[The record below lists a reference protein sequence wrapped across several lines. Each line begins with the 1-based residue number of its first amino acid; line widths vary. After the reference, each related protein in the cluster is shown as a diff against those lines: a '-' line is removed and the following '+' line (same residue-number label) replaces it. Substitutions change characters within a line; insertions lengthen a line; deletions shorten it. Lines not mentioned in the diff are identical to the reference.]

1 MPRALALIVLVF
13 LAGLAAF
20 WASGA
25 GQGIATLAQSAQRVA
40 QTQMASALRALHG
53 GEAGALLT
61 LWGLCLAYGLA
72 HAIGPGHGKVV
83 LGAYGAARAIG
94 PARIVGLGMGASL
107 AQGASAVAL
116 VLGGVTLL
124 GATRAQVTGLA
135 DGLLEQAG
143 LWAVLALGLWLIR
156 RGGRGLWALRA
167 VQEHDHH
174 APHPPPHDAPCATCS
189 HHHGPSPAQILAA
202 TTPREMAL
210 LIGAIALRPCTGAL
224 FLLILT
230 WRMGLVWQGLVG
242 VLVMAFGTGIITS
255 AAGLAAVGAR
265 ASLLSFTDR
274 LRPVAA
280 TLELVAG
287 ALVVLVTA
295 SALRLI

>member
-1 MPRALALIVLVF
+1 MPRALGLGVL
-13 LAGLAAF
+13 LGLAALAAL

-25 GQGIATLAQSAQRVA
+25 GQGIAAFAQGAQHAA
-40 QTQMASALRALHG
+40 QTQMASALRALHA

-72 HAIGPGHGKVV
+72 HAVGPGHGKIV

-107 AQGASAVAL
+107 AQGLSAIAL
-116 VLGGVTLL
+116 VLGGVALL

-135 DGLLEQAG
+135 DGALEQAG
-143 LWAVLALGLWLIR
+143 LWAVLALGLWLIW
-156 RGGRGLWALRA
+156 RGGQGVWRLRA
-167 VQEHDHH
+167 VRGHDHGHHPH
-174 APHPPPHDAPCATCS
+174 AQDAPCATCG
-189 HHHGPSPAQILAA
+189 HHHGPSPAQMLAA

-210 LIGAIALRPCTGAL
+210 LVGAIALRPCTGAL

-230 WRMGLVWQGLVG
+230 WRMGLIWQGLVG
-242 VLVMAFGTGIITS
+242 VLVMALGTGIITS

-265 ASLLSFTDR
+265 AGLLSWTDK
-274 LRPVAA
+274 LRPAA
-280 TLELVAG
+280 ALLELVAG
-287 ALVVLVTA
+287 AAVVGITA